1 MNDDKVFRLLMETNP
16 VPDPDGLDSPL
27 ALNELERRSP
37 TMAANQPSSGNR
49 SNRLLIGAV
58 AAVAVLVV
66 GLGTWAAF
74 ANDEGPGPTTTAA
87 VAASSTSS
95 PSTTGAPATTTS
107 TSPAQAAAVAT
118 VTEYYATTNRGDVDG
133 VMDMLTGPFAMKVG
147 DGAYQ
152 RILAAANLRID
163 ITEPCRVL
171 DVAVDHQEL
180 PMDPANPETA
190 VECGVR
196 SYNDYHGPG
205 GIFHGGDFPFRP
217 RMDQVYVTA
226 DGKLIALYD
235 DVDDMF
241 LDEVFFGYNRAFY
254 NWLEVA
260 HPDVHEQIKVA
271 DGESI
276 PGWPDN
282 PEHMA
287 IAIEYV
293 EEFVAQS
300 DVYPLEP
307 NDG

>member
-1 MNDDKVFRLLMETNP
+1 MT
-16 VPDPDGLDSPL
+16 
-27 ALNELERRSP
+27 
-37 TMAANQPSSGNR
+37 TNQPSSGNQSR
-49 SNRLLIGAV
+49 GLLIGAI
-58 AAVAVLVV
+58 AAIAVLIV
-66 GLGTWAAF
+66 GLGSWAAF
-74 ANDEGPGPTTTAA
+74 AVDDGPSSPTTAA

-107 TSPAQAAAVAT
+107 TTPEQAAAVAA
-118 VTEYYATTNRGDVDG
+118 VAEYYATTNRGDVDG
-133 VMDMLTGPFAMKVG
+133 VMDMLTGSFATELG

-171 DVAVDHQEL
+171 DVTIDHQGF
-180 PMDPANPETA
+180 PIDPANPETA

-205 GIFHGGDFPFRP
+205 GIFYGGSFPLRP
-217 RMDQVYVTA
+217 RMEEVYVTA

-254 NWLEVA
+254 GWLEVA
-260 HPDVHEQIKVA
+260 HPEVHEQIKVA

-282 PEHMA
+282 PEHMTVA
-287 IAIEYV
+287 IQYI

-300 DVYPLEP
+300 DVYPLNP
-307 NDG
+307 DDG